1 LSRPRIVIVGAN
13 FAGIT
18 AAQKL
23 PRSYDVAV
31 LDPRPNVEFLPNIHE
46 LISGVKRAGDLS
58 LPRTEL
64 VARAGH
70 RFVQAAARSIDPRQ
84 REVTTAS
91 GRLQYDV
98 LVIATGGVDA
108 ARGVGGVKE
117 HAMAFKTV
125 DDCQAIGARLAD
137 VAASGASLDVVI
149 VGGGLEGVEALGEV
163 LRRYR
168 QRPGLRTAVVESGPR
183 LLGEGPAALDRAVR
197 EQTLSLPTQILTRR
211 RVVQVDARIVT
222 LDDGRAL
229 RSDLTIWTGGARP
242 PRLLTAAGLAEP
254 GRWAPVRATLQSRSF
269 DDVFVIGDAAE
280 LPEPVGKQAYH
291 ALDMGACA
299 AGNVQRILAGQR
311 PRPFRPADKP
321 TLIAFGDL
329 DTFMVLGQRALAG
342 RPLAALKE
350 SVFQLV
356 WARLAPPTR
365 GRAMLEALGRLPRG
379 VAALQG
385 VGPRSALGLASA
397 LKVRVLH

>member
-1 LSRPRIVIVGAN
+1 MSRPRIVIVGAS

-23 PRSYDVAV
+23 PRRYDVTV

-46 LISGVKRAGDLS
+46 LISGVKRAEDLS
-58 LPRTEL
+58 LPRAEL
-64 VARAGH
+64 VDRAGH
-70 RFVQAAARSIDPRQ
+70 RFLQTAARSVDPQQ
-84 REVTTAS
+84 RVVTTAS
-91 GRLQYDV
+91 ERLRYDV
-98 LVIATGGVDA
+98 LVMATGGVNA
-108 ARGVGGVKE
+108 THGVAGAEE

-125 DDCQAIGARLAD
+125 DDCQAIGARLAGL
-137 VAASGASLDVVI
+137 AASGTSLDVVI

-168 QRPGLRTAVVESGPR
+168 QHPKLMISLVESGPR
-183 LLGEGPAALDRAVR
+183 LLGQEPAALDRAVR
-197 EQTLSLPTQILTRR
+197 EHIRSPTQILTRR
-211 RVVQVDARIVT
+211 RVMQVDARAVT
-222 LDDGRAL
+222 LDDGRTL
-229 RSDLTIWTGGARP
+229 RSELTIWTGGAQP
-242 PRLLTAAGLAEP
+242 PGLLAAAGLAAP
-254 GRWAPVRATLQSRSF
+254 GRWAPVRSTLQSRSF

-280 LPEPVGKQAYH
+280 LPEPLGKQAYH

-299 AGNVQRILAGQR
+299 ADNVQRMLAGRR

-365 GRAMLEALGRLPRG
+365 GRAMLQALGRLPRG

-385 VGPRSALGLASA
+385 VGPLSALGLASA
-397 LKVRVLH
+397 LKVRVLR